1 MAIYKR
7 THQPQIHHSG
17 SIHHADPAVMAVKTL
32 IPSDLINSRV
42 LVKTDNMGSMFAL
55 LTGKTRDPVLAACAC
70 ELWLFTALCG
80 LDILITHVPG
90 ESLVLA
96 NALSR
101 ASFDRILSVKAES
114 LVAMMS
120 LSYAKPVALTCVLS
134 ASL

>member
-1 MAIYKR
+1 
-7 THQPQIHHSG
+7 
-17 SIHHADPAVMAVKTL
+17 MAVKTL

-42 LVKTDNMGSMFAL
+42 LVKTDNIGSMFAL

-70 ELWLFTALCG
+70 ELWLFTALRG

-101 ASFDRILSVKAES
+101 AILSVKAES